1 MVIAAMK
8 LKDAYSVEES
18 YDQPWQYIKKQ
29 RHYFANKG
37 TSSQGFGFSSGH
49 VWNRVLDYK
58 EICVLKN

>member
-1 MVIAAMK
+1 MEYNSWAPKSLQMVTAGMK

-37 TSSQGFGFSSGH
+37 TSSQSYGFSSSH
-49 VWNRVLDYK
+49 V
-58 EICVLKN
+58 